1 VSDQGAARSE
11 RHFVHPEYVHPEY
24 LVEPGWLAAHL
35 DDPSVRVLDV
45 TGKLTSKRV
54 NRAREDCFDVAHIP
68 GAVFVDVG
76 GANGEFHDP
85 DAALPWTWADPAR
98 LAALL
103 GRCGVG
109 NDTHVVLVASTPRP
123 GIDSGTMWCTRA
135 WWTLHHVGVRCSIL
149 LGGMEHWQAEG
160 RPVTAGATVVE
171 PATFTVA
178 PGWERGRADRAAVLD
193 ALARPGACVLDA
205 LSAETFAGTGDTYGP
220 RKGHITGAV
229 NLPFRSLVE
238 AETAGFVDA
247 ATMHDLLARQGLFDR
262 GEVVAYCGGA
272 IAATTVAFALA
283 LFGHRGV
290 SVYDGSLFEWAADE
304 TLPMTDPSTA
314 GASS

>member
-1 VSDQGAARSE
+1 MTEGFA
-11 RHFVHPEYVHPEY
+11 HPEY
-24 LVEPGWLAAHL
+24 LVEPAWLAAHL

-54 NRAREDCFDVAHIP
+54 NRAREDCFDVAHVP

-76 GANGEFHDP
+76 GGNGEFHDP
-85 DAALPWTWADPAR
+85 DAALPWTWAAPDR

-149 LGGMEHWQAEG
+149 LGGMERWQAEG
-160 RPVTAGATVVE
+160 RPVTAEPTVVA

-178 PGWERGRADRAAVLD
+178 PGWERGRAGKGDVLAALE
-193 ALARPGACVLDA
+193 RPGACVLDA

-229 NLPFRSLVE
+229 NLPFRSLIE

-247 ATMHDLLARQGLFDR
+247 ATMRRLLDGQGLLGRD
-262 GEVVAYCGGA
+262 EVVAYCGGA
-272 IAATTVAFALA
+272 IAATTTGFALA
-283 LFGHRGV
+283 LFGHTGV

-304 TLPMTDPSTA
+304 SLPMTDPSTA
-314 GASS
+314 GTAS